1 MADQMNKPDYYSIL
15 GVSRNASE
23 EDIKKAYRRL
33 AIKYHPDKNPGNI
46 KAEAK
51 FKETSEAYTVISDLV
66 KRAKYDRLNYQTG
79 PGFEGFG
86 TGYGAGSEF
95 GDVLEDL
102 FRDFFS
108 GTLRNRKKTGT
119 RGNDLKYNLGVSFEE
134 AALGTKTKIKIN
146 RKEVCSSCSGSGAG
160 KGTVPIVCSF
170 CGGSGKV
177 RDLQGFRAVNCIC
190 SHCKGEGKIIRDFC
204 KICYGSGM
212 IKRERV
218 IFLKI
223 PEGVSSGHRLK
234 LPGEGDHSQSGA
246 LPGSLIVVISVQKHS
261 FFTRDGSDVRCE
273 VPISFTTAALGGEIE
288 ISSIRNKI
296 KLKIPKGTQSGQI
309 LRLKGNG
316 IKKTQGYGCG
326 DQLVKVNV
334 KVPLR
339 LTRRQKELLEEFS
352 LITGDFYKTGKKGFL
367 KRIKELLF

>member
-1 MADQMNKPDYYSIL
+1 MDKPDYYSVL
-15 GVSRNASE
+15 GVSHNASE
-23 EDIKKAYRRL
+23 EDIKKTYRRL

-46 KAEAK
+46 KAEER
-51 FKETSEAYTVISDLV
+51 FKETSEAYAVISDPE
-66 KRAKYDRLNYQTG
+66 KRAKYDRLYHQTS
-79 PGFEGFG
+79 PTGFEGFAS
-86 TGYGAGSEF
+86 GYGADTGF

-108 GTLRNRKKTGT
+108 GASRDRKKTGT
-119 RGNDLKYNLGVSFEE
+119 RGHDLKYNLGVSFEE

-146 RKEVCSSCSGSGAG
+146 RQEVCSSCSGSGAG
-160 KGTVPIVCSF
+160 KGSVPIVCSF

-190 SHCKGEGKIIRDFC
+190 SHCKGKGNIIRDFC
-204 KICYGSGM
+204 KICYGGGM

-223 PEGVSSGHRLK
+223 PEGINSEHRLK
-234 LPGEGDHSQSGA
+234 LPGEGDHSLNGA
-246 LPGSLIVVISVQKHS
+246 LPGSLSVVISIQKHS

-273 VPISFTTAALGGEIE
+273 MPISFTTAALGGEIE
-288 ISSIRNKI
+288 IPSIRNKI

-316 IKKTQGYGCG
+316 IKQTHGNRCG

-334 KVPLR
+334 KIPLR

-352 LITGDFYKTGKKGFL
+352 LITGDFYKTEKKGFME
-367 KRIKELLF
+367 KFKELLF